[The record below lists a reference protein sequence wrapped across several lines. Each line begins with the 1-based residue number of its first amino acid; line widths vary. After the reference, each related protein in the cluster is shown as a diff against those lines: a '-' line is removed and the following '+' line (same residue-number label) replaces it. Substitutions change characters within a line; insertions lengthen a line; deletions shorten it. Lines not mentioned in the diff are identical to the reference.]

1 MQKIILAFCPQC
13 RHKERVNQPDQPMI
27 KTTTT
32 APQIIAGTIAH
43 WEREIAAAEAQI
55 KSGEYPR
62 YDDNQ
67 RSYIKECRRY
77 IKRLKA

>member
-1 MQKIILAFCPQC
+1 MPKIILAIRRQC
-13 RHKERVNQPDQPMI
+13 RHIRVNQPDQPMI

>member
-1 MQKIILAFCPQC
+1 
-13 RHKERVNQPDQPMI
+13 MI

-55 KSGEYPR
+55 KGGEYPR

-67 RSYIKECRRY
+67 RAYIKECRRY